1 MKDFQFA
8 RHMVGLDRQALG
20 IANVGSANVPLTPA
34 QAEATA
40 QLVRFLTKKYESI
53 SFLIGA
59 SEYGAFV
66 STPLWE
72 EKDPLL
78 KPVPSGPSAIFLTQL
93 RERLSDTP
101 LRSAP

>member
-1 MKDFQFA
+1 MKDFEIA

-20 IANVGSANVPLTPA
+20 IANVGSTKVPLTPA

-40 QLVRFLTKKYESI
+40 QLVRFLAKKYETI

-59 SEYGAFV
+59 SEYEPFV
-66 STPLWE
+66 GTSLWE

-78 KPVPSGPSAIFLTQL
+78 KPDPSGPNAEFLSQL
-93 RERLSDTP
+93 RERLSDMT

>member
-1 MKDFQFA
+1 MKDFEIA
-8 RHMVGLDRQALG
+8 RHMIGLDRQAVA

-34 QAEATA
+34 QAQATA
-40 QLVRFLTKKYESI
+40 QLVRFLTRKYESI

-59 SEYGAFV
+59 SEYETFLG
-66 STPLWE
+66 TYLWE

-78 KPVPSGPSAIFLTQL
+78 KPIASGPGPTFLGEV
-93 RERLSDTP
+93 RGRLPDIA